1 MHRTFLKQLAA
12 ASAVVAF
19 LGVLPT
25 AMQAQIE
32 VKANNLAE
40 IKFGGRVNLQYNTT
54 SVGDNRS
61 SEFLLRRVRLTA
73 EFKFNDFLSGKIEPE
88 YAITSTRVRDAW
100 GRLTFSPGFRFT
112 FGQFKKPTDVFQLTT
127 SSNLPV
133 IERSGFVRGVD
144 SCAGV
149 GFCSFTVFS
158 AGLLYSDRDIGVMVD
173 GQLGIL
179 NYAFS
184 ATNGEG
190 VFSKED
196 NGEKAFNGR
205 LVVTAA
211 KDLKIGAHA
220 VQLDFANDS
229 TGQVDYGTAYGA
241 DVDWGNYNQGLHVI
255 AGFMGGTNWRNLDAQ
270 GNTSDFVTA
279 QGIVSYKVPV
289 GGKHISAIEPI
300 GRVSWSDPDTDVTDD
315 RAWLFTPGIQFFFL
329 ARNKMSFN
337 ADIYVPD
344 QGDTEW
350 SFKGQFWMYF

>member
-1 MHRTFLKQLAA
+1 VHRKILKRTTTVL
-12 ASAVVAF
+12 SVVAMI
-19 LGVLPT
+19 GAVPT
-25 AMQAQIE
+25 ASRAQLE

-40 IKFGGRVNLQYNTT
+40 IKFSGRVNLQYNTT

-88 YAITSTRVRDAW
+88 YAITATRVLDAY
-100 GRLTFSPGFRFT
+100 GRLTFGSGFRFT

-127 SSNLPV
+127 SSLLPV
-133 IERSGFVRGVD
+133 IERTGFVRGVD

-149 GFCSFTVFS
+149 GFCSFTFFS
-158 AGLLYSDRDIGVMVD
+158 GGLLYADRDIGVMID
-173 GQLGIL
+173 GKLGVFD
-179 NYAFS
+179 YGFS

-190 VFSKED
+190 VFAKED

-205 LVVTAA
+205 VVVRAA

-220 VQLDFANDS
+220 VQLDFANDT

-241 DVDWGNYNQGLHVI
+241 DVDWGNYDHGLHVI
-255 AGFMGGTNWRNLDAQ
+255 AGVMGGTNWRNLDAQ
-270 GNTSDFVTA
+270 GRTSDFVTA
-279 QGIVSYKVPV
+279 QAILSYKAPV
-289 GGKHISAIEPI
+289 KGKYISSVEPI
-300 GRVSWSDPDTDVTDD
+300 GRVSWGDPDTDATQD
-315 RAWLFTPGIQFFFL
+315 RAWLLTLGIQFFFL

-344 QGDTEW
+344 QGGTEW
-350 SFKGQFWMYF
+350 SLKGQFWMYF